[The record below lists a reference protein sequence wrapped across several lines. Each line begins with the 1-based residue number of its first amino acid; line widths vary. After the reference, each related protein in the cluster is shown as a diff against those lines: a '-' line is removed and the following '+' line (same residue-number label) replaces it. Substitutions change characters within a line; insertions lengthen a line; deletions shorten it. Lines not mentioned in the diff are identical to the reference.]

1 MSAPSPE
8 YAPRAREAPCGEHLD
23 IVVDPDA
30 EPGDVLGALA
40 RLLISLPQDGTSD
53 TGSDSV
59 PRACETQERRQAGR
73 QADVSRSSIGF
84 DDT

>member
-1 MSAPSPE
+1 MIGSSKSVP
-8 YAPRAREAPCGEHLD
+8 GEIHNPDLFE

-53 TGSDSV
+53 AGSDSV
-59 PRACETQERRQAGR
+59 PEGHRTQERRQAER
-73 QADVSRSSIGF
+73 QADVSRDSTGF